1 MGLDCSNLG
10 FFFYYHWR
18 TETLQWCN
26 ARSTRSQNTMGQQPD
41 FLSPSPGNQLP
52 LQPLCIEQAL
62 EIHTLMFAQKKKKK
76 SKWSVFLL
84 ASFQSLLFFVQ
95 MAKLFRDSISKD
107 YSDFSCSSFLGMA
120 GNEKATSL
128 ESRFHGKG
136 ITRLEYRVKVTMPKN
151 ENN

>member
-1 MGLDCSNLG
+1 MYRTGTGNSHTDVCSK
-10 FFFYYHWR
+10 
-18 TETLQWCN
+18 
-26 ARSTRSQNTMGQQPD
+26 
-41 FLSPSPGNQLP
+41 
-52 LQPLCIEQAL
+52 
-62 EIHTLMFAQKKKKK
+62 KKKKK

-107 YSDFSCSSFLGMA
+107 CSDFSCSSFLGMA

-136 ITRLEYRVKVTMPKN
+136 ITRLEYRVKVTLPKN
-151 ENN
+151 ENKHTHKKKARTFGSMPGFQYERAHCQSAHFGRRPTFNHDRIRGFTV